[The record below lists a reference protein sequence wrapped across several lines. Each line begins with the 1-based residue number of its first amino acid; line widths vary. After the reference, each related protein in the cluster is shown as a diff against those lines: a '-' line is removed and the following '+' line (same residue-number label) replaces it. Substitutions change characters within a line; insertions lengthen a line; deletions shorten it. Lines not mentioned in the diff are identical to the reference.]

1 MFDLAVAGI
10 TRLRR
15 LAPFAERP
23 VAWEP
28 LSGLVDGSNKRFRVR
43 QGPIK
48 ADTLTAYVSDV
59 SVTKTVVSPDVVL
72 LSTAP
77 AAQPYA
83 SYTHQPLTTLQA
95 KQLLMDG
102 VTELEMRWS
111 RGLRM
116 SSSNATYVAAAETD
130 DHIYVIAKSTVTDPS
145 DEVALST
152 SETQLG
158 LLLSCT
164 SYVYRLSDLL
174 VASLAAISVRGTAG
188 GMTLDR
194 RAIPTALLQVLAL
207 LDLRLRRQIVNA
219 QSEWTDGESL
229 GGTFDPIMTRDY
241 MNEYEWQSAAVL
253 QNWYNTYRYT
263 PSDVDLLAIT

>member
-28 LSGLVDGSNKRFRVR
+28 LSGLVDGANKRFRVR
-43 QGPIK
+43 QGPVK
-48 ADTLTAYVSDV
+48 TDTLTAYVSDV
-59 SVTKTVVSPDVVL
+59 SVGKIVVSPDVVL
-72 LSTAP
+72 LTTAP

-83 SYTHQPLTTLQA
+83 SYIHQPLTVLQA

-102 VTELEMRWS
+102 VTELEMRWA

-116 SSSNATYVAAAETD
+116 SSSDTAYVAAAETD
-130 DHIYVIAKSTVTDPS
+130 DHIYVIAKATVTDPS
-145 DEVALST
+145 DAVVLST

-158 LLLSCT
+158 LLLGCT
-164 SYVYRLSDLL
+164 SYVYRLADLL

-194 RAIPTALLQVLAL
+194 RSIPTALLAVLAML
-207 LDLRLRRQIVNA
+207 NRRLERQIVIA

-241 MNEYEWQSAAVL
+241 LEQYEWQSTAVL
-253 QNWYNTYRYT
+253 ENWYSLYRYQ
-263 PSDVDLLAIT
+263 PSDVDLLAVT